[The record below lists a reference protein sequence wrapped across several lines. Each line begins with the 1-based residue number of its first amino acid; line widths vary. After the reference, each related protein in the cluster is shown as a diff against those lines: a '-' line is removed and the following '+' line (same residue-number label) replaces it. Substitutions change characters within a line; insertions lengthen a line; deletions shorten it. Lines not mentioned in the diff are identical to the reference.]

1 MCLHSHFKN
10 ENYFKLLP
18 QSRPI
23 FIAFSEALADQKI
36 AESTL
41 EGASNWFH
49 HYSEDPKPSLVPNTT
64 SASAILMRFS

>member
-41 EGASNWFH
+41 EGASN
-49 HYSEDPKPSLVPNTT
+49 
-64 SASAILMRFS
+64 